1 MGVQYEARLRD
12 MLADRL
18 SLLEPSL
25 QLIETEFPLPN
36 AHGTRGRIDIL
47 ARDGHGSWV
56 VIELKRSDST
66 SGRALHEVTKYAEL
80 LQREMGL
87 RKDRIRAMIVSTTWR
102 ELRVPVSN
110 MARDWAHDLRGYQLT
125 LDDDGA
131 PVCADRVEFLEA
143 AIPPQV
149 TPHHFIY
156 LYNSPEDRE
165 RGWCEVLARA
175 AEAGADDLLAADF
188 QRISKRD
195 SVVAPY
201 GLYFAIGRL
210 DPDRAPAWLDDGEA
224 DSPEETGGY
233 PLEYAALC
241 HVTSNVFAAGYDTA
255 RPGLLRKLAEDPH
268 WEIEGY
274 RTAGEFAKRTSL
286 DERDLL
292 RDLNGDDEGIG
303 QVLYTGSARTTD
315 RGRWPAFREESRTCM
330 ARNPDWARLVE
341 RWLDDV
347 SADGVE
353 RDVMLHVYNPC
364 DLITSLVHGWPD
376 KLSTL
381 VPMTFG
387 TALATPDGDHRTIR
401 GSLYWDG
408 FAYPDMAD
416 RVRLVYRDAMHW
428 QTHRLMD
435 ETWVADLDLLRMLGL
450 RYVLIEQIGG
460 DPLLVSEAS
469 ELRLHFV
476 QDEVLRT
483 LPIPCEGAQLRDA
496 GWNGAYS
503 LDTFL
508 ETYEDQ
514 IDTLVE
520 TYRTGFHFGA

>member
-1 MGVQYEARLRD
+1 MNVPYEARLRD
-12 MLADRL
+12 MLANRL
-18 SLLEPSL
+18 PLIEPSL
-25 QLIETEFPLPN
+25 RLIGTEYPLPN

-66 SGRALHEVTKYAEL
+66 SARALHEVTKYAEL
-80 LQREMGL
+80 LQQEMGL

-110 MARDWAHDLRGYQLT
+110 MARDWSHDLRGYQLT
-125 LDDDGA
+125 LDDNGV
-131 PVCADRVEFLEA
+131 PVRADRVEFLEA
-143 AIPPQV
+143 AVPPRV

-156 LYNSPEDRE
+156 YYNSPEGRTQ
-165 RGWCEVLARA
+165 GWHEILGRA
-175 AEAGADDLLAADF
+175 AEAGAHDLLAADF
-188 QRISKRD
+188 RRISQRD
-195 SVVAPY
+195 LVVAPY

-210 DPDRAPAWLDDGEA
+210 DPEEAPAWLDGSGV
-224 DSPEETGGY
+224 DSYEETGGY
-233 PLEYAALC
+233 PLEYSALC
-241 HVTSNVFAAGYDTA
+241 RITKHVFAAGYDSA
-255 RPGLLRKLAEDPH
+255 RPGVLRHLAENPQ

-274 RTAGEFAKRTSL
+274 RAAGKFAKRTSL

-292 RDLNGDDEGIG
+292 RELNGDEEGIG
-303 QVLYTGSARTTD
+303 EVLYTGSARTTD
-315 RGRWPAFREESRTCM
+315 RGRWPAFREESRMCF
-330 ARNPDWARLVE
+330 AGNPDWERLVA

-364 DLITSLVHGWPD
+364 DLIRSLVHGWPD
-376 KLSTL
+376 KLSNL

-387 TALATPDGDHRTIR
+387 TALTQDGVNRTIH

-408 FAYPDMAD
+408 IPHTDVAGRA
-416 RVRLVYRDAMHW
+416 RLVYRDAMHW

-435 ETWVADLDLLRMLGL
+435 EAWVTDLDLLGLLGL

-460 DPLLVSEAS
+460 NPLSLSEAH

-476 QDEVLRT
+476 QGADLCT
-483 LPIPCEGAQLRDA
+483 LPIPCDGSQLRDA

-508 ETYEDQ
+508 ERYEDQ
-514 IDTLVE
+514 IDAMISS
-520 TYRTGFHFGA
+520 YRSGFHFGP